1 MMSAALASLPSLT
14 ATSIDAG
21 VLIEG
26 VRTRAR
32 AELPSQVDAIDHDGL
47 YPRDTL
53 ASLGRAGLFSSHL
66 GAHTLLDRGDLGVAI
81 QTMAS
86 VGVECMSTA
95 FCTWCQDASGWYLE
109 NTDNTGLRDRL
120 QGGIATGAV
129 MAGTGMS
136 NPMKTLS
143 GLEGFKLRAQRAP
156 AGMGAGYI
164 VSGVLPWVSNLG
176 PGHWFAT
183 VIQDADDAAHQMFA
197 MVQCGQPGVEIRQ
210 NARFIALEGTGTYS
224 VLFRKAF
231 IADDMM
237 LADPLGDAVKRILP
251 GVILLQTGMG
261 LGVIEACIAL
271 MHDANRSQASS
282 NQYLPR
288 GPSYY
293 EDAKDNLLAEIL
305 SVAATPTEAGPAF
318 RKRVLTARLR
328 TSEMALDAAQS
339 ALLHAGSKGY
349 LQGSPVNR
357 RLRESYFVAIIT
369 PSIRHLRKELAGLAQ
384 H

>member
-1 MMSAALASLPSLT
+1 
-14 ATSIDAG
+14 
-21 VLIEG
+21 
-26 VRTRAR
+26 
-32 AELPSQVDAIDHDGL
+32 
-47 YPRDTL
+47 
-53 ASLGRAGLFSSHL
+53 LG
-66 GAHTLLDRGDLGVAI
+66 
-81 QTMAS
+81 Q
-86 VGVECMSTA
+86 
-95 FCTWCQDASGWYLE
+95 
-109 NTDNTGLRDRL
+109 
-120 QGGIATGAV
+120 
-129 MAGTGMS
+129 
-136 NPMKTLS
+136 
-143 GLEGFKLRAQRAP
+143 
-156 AGMGAGYI
+156 
-164 VSGVLPWVSNLG
+164 
-176 PGHWFAT
+176 GHWFAT
-183 VIQDADDAAHQMFA
+183 VIQDADDAGHQMFA

-231 IADDMM
+231 IADEMM

-251 GVILLQTGMG
+251 GVIMLQTGMG
-261 LGVIEACIAL
+261 LGVIEACIGL
-271 MHDANRSQASS
+271 MNDSNRSQAAS

-293 EDAKDNLLAEIL
+293 EDAKAELMAEIVAL
-305 SVAATPTEAGPAF
+305 AATPTEFAPEF

-369 PSIRHLRKELAGLAQ
+369 PSIRHLRKELAALAQ